1 MGIIDSLLVSM
12 ISSMLLGLGIAVV
25 VVMVICNYL
34 ANKISEKIKY
44 DYLAQRIAEEIC
56 KRMMIIENQR
66 KAAYKAATG
75 SAEEQSRGGRDGAP
89 EQTENRQE

>member
-1 MGIIDSLLVSM
+1 MNILGSILSSLLF
-12 ISSMLLGLGIAVV
+12 GLGITIAIIAI
-25 VVMVICNYL
+25 ICNYL

-66 KAAYKAATG
+66 KAAYKSATA
-75 SAEEQSRGGRDGAP
+75 SAEDQSRGDRDGAP
-89 EQTENRQE
+89 QQDESRQE